1 VFSDVDIYELAVV
14 CLCNCVYLLNQLHI
28 IIDLLYVFIDLIYRY
43 VLILPILIYDY
54 HTVVVH

>member
-28 IIDLLYVFIDLIYRY
+28 VIDLLYVFIDLIYRY
-43 VLILPILIYDY
+43 VLILPILINI
-54 HTVVVH
+54 